1 MRRWCGVRALS
12 SCRVGRSDIAWL
24 ACGGQACQF
33 AFWSLGFLDPTV
45 GSPYKVSMPEVVH
58 KVLADPILV
67 GMILFAAFLN
77 AGALG
82 LKWERRR
89 ETMGDTERGTRS
101 Q

>member
-1 MRRWCGVRALS
+1 MTGMRSPGLPIRFLVA
-12 SCRVGRSDIAWL
+12 
-24 ACGGQACQF
+24 
-33 AFWSLGFLDPTV
+33 GFLDLVV

-58 KVLADPILV
+58 QVLADPILV
-67 GMILFAAFLN
+67 GMILFAVFLN

-89 ETMGDTERGTRS
+89 EAMGDTELRTRS